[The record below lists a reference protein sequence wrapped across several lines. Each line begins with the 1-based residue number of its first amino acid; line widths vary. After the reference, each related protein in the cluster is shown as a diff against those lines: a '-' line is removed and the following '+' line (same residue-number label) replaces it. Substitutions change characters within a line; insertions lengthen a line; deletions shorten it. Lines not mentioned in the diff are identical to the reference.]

1 MSVKRNITLLTTLFR
16 CSAPALRSPDRFFGC
31 CFMQN
36 KDPFLTRLQLG
47 RFGPGNIST
56 PGKSHR
62 DLFTRGT
69 ALLHTLD
76 INNSLV
82 PTCRM
87 FANMRRRA
95 GLGPLFAG
103 AFFSTAGGS
112 FRRQS
117 YADYSSP
124 NDDIS
129 IGKMFSKIAILFG
142 LNRFAFACKGSGG
155 GFPGLGVAN

>member
-1 MSVKRNITLLTTLFR
+1 MSVKRKITLLTIPFR

-31 CFMQN
+31 CFVQN

-47 RFGPGNIST
+47 RFGPGNLST

-62 DLFTRGT
+62 DLFTRGA

-82 PTCRM
+82 PTCRV
-87 FANMRRRA
+87 FANMRRRTR
-95 GLGPLFAG
+95 LGPLFAG
-103 AFFSTAGGS
+103 AFLSTAGGS
-112 FRRQS
+112 FLRQS
-117 YADYSSP
+117 DADYSSP

-129 IGKMFSKIAILFG
+129 VGKMFSKIAILFA
-142 LNRFAFACKGSGG
+142 LNRFAFACKRSGDG
-155 GFPGLGVAN
+155 LPGLCVAN